1 MQTSA
6 EITEGLSPTAEPAR
20 TVETAHVEVAAKFFR
35 GLGDPTRLRI
45 VQLLLEGDKN
55 VGELVELT
63 GVPQGRVSTH
73 LACLRWCGYVC
84 AERAGR
90 NVYYRVADPRVREL
104 VALAQQIIADN
115 ASHISCCQIIK

>member
-1 MQTSA
+1 MQASVET
-6 EITEGLSPTAEPAR
+6 TEGLSHRVEPAR
-20 TVETAHVEVAAKFFR
+20 AAETGHVEVAAKFFR

-45 VQLLLEGDKN
+45 IQLLLEGEKN
-55 VGELVELT
+55 VGELVDLT
-63 GVPQGRVSTH
+63 GVPQGRISTH
-73 LACLRWCGYVC
+73 LGCLRWCGYVC

-104 VALAQQIIADN
+104 VILAQQIIADN